1 MTEVNNYAFESIE
14 VNEYSVKCDGGDEL
28 MGHPRIFL
36 EIAKE
41 ENKVICPYCSK
52 IYIINKIG

>member
-1 MTEVNNYAFESIE
+1 MIEINNCAFETIE
-14 VNEYSVKCDGGDEL
+14 VTGYSVTCDGGDEL

-41 ENKVICPYCSK
+41 KHKVICPYCSK
-52 IYIINKIG
+52 TYVTKKRV